1 MHTITEIENAIN
13 YWRAKY
19 PSSQD
24 AAALCK
30 EARVL
35 ADVYATMIVE
45 RATTISAGALTQ
57 KQCDALHVATTA
69 INGGLLTQGGLKC

>member
-45 RATTISAGALTQ
+45 RAVTVPTGALTQ
-57 KQCDALHVATTA
+57 KQRDALHVATAA
-69 INGGLLTQGGLKC
+69 INGRLSARGA